1 MTAQKLGLY
10 YAGATMAHITP
21 VTSPRGW
28 LMPKA
33 LCLTGL
39 VIAILIFLI
48 FICDLLFG
56 LLGMQS
62 LAPFK
67 LSNWLMD
74 IIFLLC
80 AAGLG
85 FLSWTS
91 FKELR

>member
-1 MTAQKLGLY
+1 MAQTY
-10 YAGATMAHITP
+10 N

-39 VIAILIFLI
+39 VIAILVFLI
-48 FICDLLFG
+48 FFLDLLFG
-56 LLGMQS
+56 MAGMLS
-62 LAPFK
+62 FAPFK
-67 LSNWLMD
+67 LSNVSMD
-74 IIFLLC
+74 VIFLLC

-91 FKELR
+91 FRELK

>member
-1 MTAQKLGLY
+1 
-10 YAGATMAHITP
+10 MALDSSAMI
-21 VTSPRGW
+21 PRGW

-39 VIAILIFLI
+39 VIAILVFLI
-48 FICDLLFG
+48 FFSDLLFG

-67 LSNWLMD
+67 LSSLVMD

-80 AAGLG
+80 ATGLG
-85 FLSWTS
+85 YVSWTS
-91 FKELR
+91 FRELK

>member
-1 MTAQKLGLY
+1 
-10 YAGATMAHITP
+10 MAHDISATI
-21 VTSPRGW
+21 PRGW

-39 VIAILIFLI
+39 VIAILVFLI
-48 FICDLLFG
+48 FLSDLLFG
-56 LLGMQS
+56 MLGMAS

-67 LSNWLMD
+67 MSNMVMD

-85 FLSWTS
+85 FVSWTS
-91 FKELR
+91 FRELK